1 MIATSPKSLLRNG
14 LYKSTVLRYTGFLIV
29 FIGLLL
35 IFPAALALF
44 LDENCLIFLI
54 PSAVVIP
61 IGLIVL
67 FLFREDKEGIR
78 ITSGVLM
85 IGGTFLIVLL
95 IGSAPYA
102 VFGMSPIDSM
112 FESLSGFTTTGFTVV
127 SDFEAFPDSLFVW
140 RSMTQ
145 WVGGISVL
153 LIFMYM
159 LPVMGLGSR
168 GFFINEMSGSGTG
181 NLSVRLKDSVGSF
194 LKIYMALTLAQIILL
209 VLLGMNL
216 IDSLCITFST
226 VSTGGFATDPN
237 SLTDY
242 GWGIK
247 ASVMFF
253 MFLGGTNFYLHYKGL
268 YKKMYNAYVKN
279 TEFRWTVG
287 WYLFIAVLIGILMTF
302 AGKAGVL
309 NNFGE
314 SLFSVIS
321 AGTSTGFAV
330 TDYADSGVW
339 SAQLCMMLL
348 LLVAFIGGMS
358 GSTAGGV
365 KMYRIVIII
374 KHVKNSIY
382 KILHPM
388 AVYDIKMDEHSV
400 EESSVS
406 GAFVTVILFALTVT
420 ITFICLMM
428 TGILPSDSIG
438 LAVSSVSNTG
448 VVIGGHGSFYDLYM
462 LNSSAKI
469 IMMSAMF
476 LGRLEIATA
485 LLLFM
490 PGFWKEVRRNMKSD
504 KSRGHSDSE

>member
-1 MIATSPKSLLRNG
+1 MIVSNPESLLRNG
-14 LYKSTVLRYTGFLIV
+14 LYKSTVLRYAGFLIV
-29 FIGLLL
+29 SIGLLL
-35 IFPAALALF
+35 IFPAILAMF
-44 LDENCLIFLI
+44 LNENYWMFLI
-54 PSAVVIP
+54 PSAIAIP
-61 IGLIVL
+61 IGLTILV
-67 FLFREDKEGIR
+67 LFRENKEGIR

-85 IGGTFLIVLL
+85 IGGTFLIMLL
-95 IGSAPYA
+95 MGSAPYV
-102 VFGMSPIDSM
+102 VFGMSVIDSM
-112 FESLSGFTTTGFTVV
+112 FESLSGFTTTGFTMVN
-127 SDFEAFPDSLFVW
+127 DFERFPDSLFVW
-140 RSMTQ
+140 RSLTQ
-145 WVGGISVL
+145 WAGGISVL

-194 LKIYMALTLAQIILL
+194 LKIYMALTLIQAILL
-209 VLLGMNL
+209 ILLGMNF

-226 VSTGGFATDPN
+226 VSTGGFATNPN
-237 SLTDY
+237 SLTEY

-247 ASVMFF
+247 VPVMIF

-268 YKKMYNAYVKN
+268 HKRMYKSYVGN
-279 TEFRWTVG
+279 TEFRWTAS
-287 WYLFIAVLIGILMTF
+287 WYLVIAVLIGILLTF
-302 AGKAGVL
+302 AGKVGVL

-339 SAQLCMMLL
+339 PAQLCMMLL

-365 KMYRIVIII
+365 KMYRIVIIV

-406 GAFVTVILFALTVT
+406 GAFVTVALFAMTVT
-420 ITFICLMM
+420 ITFIGLMM
-428 TGILPSDSIG
+428 TGILPADSIG

-448 VVIGGHGSFYDLYM
+448 VVIGGHGSFSDLYM
-462 LNSSAKI
+462 LSASAKI

-504 KSRGHSDSE
+504 KSRGHADSE